1 MLSLEKSVNQL
12 NSKTNKAKAKKYTYA
27 DYLQLD
33 DENHYE
39 IINGE
44 VIMAPSPRRMHQKIL
59 KRLALLLDNAVEKID
74 SGELYFAP
82 FDVIFAD
89 TQVFQPD
96 ILFVSKERLE
106 IIKEDGVFG
115 SPDLIIE
122 IVSPSTEQKDRND
135 KYRVYEHFGVKE
147 YWIVDEKNRTV
158 EVFVLKENGY
168 KREYYAENDGTVESV
183 LIKGFK
189 IDVKVLFE

>member
-1 MLSLEKSVNQL
+1 MEKSVNQL
-12 NSKTNKAKAKKYTYA
+12 NSKTNKAKEKKYTYA

-33 DENHYE
+33 DENRYE

-44 VIMAPSPRRMHQKIL
+44 LIMAPSPRRMHQKISITISSIL
-59 KRLALLLDNAVEKID
+59 HNLVYDKKL
-74 SGELYFAP
+74 GEVYEAP

-106 IIKEDGVFG
+106 IIKEDGVFS

-168 KREYYAENDGTVESV
+168 KREYYAENNGMAESV

-189 IDVKVLFE
+189 IDVKRLFE